1 MHLAIICSCYV
12 IPGRLVEANGTQA
25 TLSEKDFSGLLVK
38 TYGYRR
44 KVLSNCNLC
53 GFARNIDKHNNINIP
68 IKDVELV
75 TDEGTMSGLPQKKR
89 RLCKQQKYRQI
100 PDMTK
105 DTIDTSQWKID
116 KTYLYESYY
125 ILMIGTDELKAM
137 FHSDLIELSRNST
150 AKILSI
156 GLGGGT
162 IDSFLHEVFPQM
174 DITVVEISRRIL
186 DMAKKWFGLVEDD
199 HHRVEIV
206 DGITFLAEKAK
217 IG

>member
-1 MHLAIICSCYV
+1 
-12 IPGRLVEANGTQA
+12 
-25 TLSEKDFSGLLVK
+25 
-38 TYGYRR
+38 
-44 KVLSNCNLC
+44 
-53 GFARNIDKHNNINIP
+53 
-68 IKDVELV
+68 
-75 TDEGTMSGLPQKKR
+75 
-89 RLCKQQKYRQI
+89 
-100 PDMTK
+100 MTK

-125 ILMIGTDELKAM
+125 ILMIEAM
-137 FHSDLIELSRNST
+137 FRSDLIELSRNST

-217 IG
+217 IGRMRNIQPSIPGDHYDAILVDACPAEPVEGIKCPSRSFYSERVLEDIAKLLPAKGKFGS